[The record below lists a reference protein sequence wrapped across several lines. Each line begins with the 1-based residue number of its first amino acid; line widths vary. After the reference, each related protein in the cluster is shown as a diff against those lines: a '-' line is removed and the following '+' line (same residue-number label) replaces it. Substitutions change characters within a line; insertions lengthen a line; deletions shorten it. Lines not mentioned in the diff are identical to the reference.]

1 MSLIPPTEDLFT
13 EFKTSFSEEVIVSL
27 VAFANSRGG
36 SVYVGVADDGVV
48 KGVNPGAETLQN
60 WINEIKTKTAFKI
73 VPDAELISYN
83 NMQVVKL
90 SVAEFPTKPVA
101 LRGKYFKRIAN
112 ANHLMS
118 VDEIANEHLK
128 TINSSWDFYPDPT
141 HSLSDISHDKVKAFI
156 RRAER
161 QNQTTI
167 ELSVD
172 EFLHKFEFVRDG
184 KLTFGAFLLFCA
196 DYCSISDVQVGR
208 FKSDTMI
215 IDSLS
220 LSTDLLSEVDQLMAF
235 VRKNLM
241 VEYIITGEPQRTE
254 RFDYPLDALREIVV
268 NMIVHRDYREP
279 SASIVKI
286 FDDRMEFY
294 NPGGLFGGIT
304 IDDLLSGNYTS
315 KSRNKLLA
323 KAFKEIG
330 LIERYGSGIR
340 RIRTICADY
349 GLREPQFRE
358 MGNGFLVTIYKQRKS
373 SGYQSD
379 VLNRALVTD
388 QPEGFEGLNKVIEK
402 EKGSFE
408 GLNRDSEGLKGTGE
422 GLNEGLKSVLG
433 LISLHPGIQA
443 KQLEALLSD
452 RSLKT
457 IERQIAVLIHQ
468 QRIERRG
475 SRKTGGYFS
484 L

>member
-1 MSLIPPTEDLFT
+1 MKS
-13 EFKTSFSEEVIVSL
+13 K
-27 VAFANSRGG
+27 
-36 SVYVGVADDGVV
+36 
-48 KGVNPGAETLQN
+48 
-60 WINEIKTKTAFKI
+60 
-73 VPDAELISYN
+73 
-83 NMQVVKL
+83 
-90 SVAEFPTKPVA
+90 
-101 LRGKYFKRIAN
+101 
-112 ANHLMS
+112 
-118 VDEIANEHLK
+118 LK

-184 KLTFGAFLLFCA
+184 KLTFGAFLLFCT

-235 VRKNLM
+235 IRKHLM

-286 FDDRMEFY
+286 FDDRIEFY

-388 QPEGFEGLNKVIEK
+388 QPEGFEGLSK
-402 EKGSFE
+402 
-408 GLNRDSEGLKGTGE
+408 
-422 GLNEGLKSVLG
+422 GLNEGLKSVLR
-433 LISLHPGIQA
+433 LIVLHPGIQA

-457 IERQIAVLIHQ
+457 IERQIAVLIQQ

-484 L
+484 LESN